1 MRVLYQAELPG
12 THQCMAW
19 WMSSVV
25 RWGPVD
31 ELKQQR
37 WLATAL
43 LDIDPWPIANF
54 YLPNLSNLVED

>member
-1 MRVLYQAELPG
+1 
-12 THQCMAW
+12 
-19 WMSSVV
+19 MSGIV
-25 RWGPVD
+25 RWGSVD

-54 YLPNLSNLVED
+54 YLPNLSNPVED